1 YMKWAVVLVL
11 VALMAVAFISG
22 CVQEGPTGELTE
34 EQMDD
39 IASHAVED
47 EMGDVLEDVNLEEL
61 ESELLE

>member
-1 YMKWAVVLVL
+1 MKWAVVLVL

-39 IASHAVED
+39 IASQAVEE
-47 EMGDVLEDVNLEEL
+47 EMEDILEGVNLEEL
-61 ESELLE
+61 ESEILE